1 MVSFIKEKG
10 QKEPYVAVLGS
21 FKFPKQSFLIIDGEI
36 VNEVELQDI
45 PLVLLSS
52 FFVFNICYTRG
63 CSNVYTL
70 LEHVLFNLQ
79 HKRLPPSVEHFLASL
94 QVHA

>member
-1 MVSFIKEKG
+1 MVVVG
-10 QKEPYVAVLGS
+10 T
-21 FKFPKQSFLIIDGEI
+21 FKAPKQSFLIIDGEI
-36 VNEVELQDI
+36 VDEIELQDI

-63 CSNVYTL
+63 CSNVYTF
-70 LEHVLFNLQ
+70 LEHALFNLH